1 MPPQTTAKSPESFHS
16 PGEEARRLGL
26 SGKEQDIRV
35 ASLSGMVHLSGSRPS
50 PKSNKIPGVNP
61 GHLA

>member
-1 MPPQTTAKSPESFHS
+1 MPPQTAAKSPESFHS

-26 SGKEQDIRV
+26 SEKEQDIRV
-35 ASLSGMVHLSGSRPS
+35 ASLSGMVHLSGNGPS
-50 PKSNKIPGVNP
+50 PERNKISGVNP